1 MAKCPNCNY
10 TLALLERRHKYR
22 CAKCGRLF
30 SKQEIGLKEFKEYNE
45 AERKKARKQYKIEVS
60 QNQMARKTIP
70 KIIEELKNPKL
81 PKPPRSKKSQAEQKR
96 EYRKKQ
102 TGQQKKEEN
111 EKRKARRMKNLEGTR
126 LNGRIEYWK
135 QKQRALALLY
145 CDFKGFRA
153 SRLQKRE
160 SLPTLLLS

>member
-1 MAKCPNCNY
+1 MKQKSRCPECNY
-10 TLALLERRHKYR
+10 ALVLLERRHRYK

-45 AERKKARKQYKIEVS
+45 AERKKARKQYKIEAS
-60 QNQMARKTIP
+60 QNQLARKTIP
-70 KIIEELKNPKL
+70 KIIEELKNPK
-81 PKPPRSKKSQAEQKR
+81 PQKSQAEQKR

-135 QKQRALALLY
+135 QKQKALALLY

-160 SLPTLLLS
+160 SLPTILLS